1 MICYAKCFI
10 QLDYGWLFNS
20 GLLFSGGQIVSLFQK
35 MSCCLSP
42 KAYLNRFE
50 LLSLLRMKA
59 FFPFKLQ
66 IDLILFSFI
75 QDAEGVIAMK
85 NQSDAFYTYNLLLLF
100 AVCVPVIFFKF
111 SPIVNQNIF
120 LSFGIE
126 TVNCIFYTIFLQY
139 YQLLQILSRYL

>member
-1 MICYAKCFI
+1 
-10 QLDYGWLFNS
+10 
-20 GLLFSGGQIVSLFQK
+20 

-85 NQSDAFYTYNLLLLF
+85 NQSDVFYTYNLLLLF
-100 AVCVPVIFFKF
+100 AVCVPYRGEAIRTLTPYGTGIKILHVFPVSSHPYVVASLF
-111 SPIVNQNIF
+111 PCPCYIVY
-120 LSFGIE
+120 
-126 TVNCIFYTIFLQY
+126 YTHLKTIVKNYF
-139 YQLLQILSRYL
+139 

>member
-50 LLSLLRMKA
+50 LLSLLRMKV

-100 AVCVPVIFFKF
+100 AVCVPYRAGGIRTHECRSQ
-111 SPIVNQNIF
+111 SPVPYRLAIP
-120 LSFGIE
+120 
-126 TVNCIFYTIFLQY
+126 QY
-139 YQLLQILSRYL
+139 YFVCSLRITLIIYI